1 MGVEITA
8 IEPQKHDTNRVNV
21 FVDGAFALGLAVDL
35 AVNLKVGMRLPAE
48 AIAELKAADSVE
60 RAKEKALSYLTHRP
74 RSKAEVRRYL
84 TQRDFSESVADEV
97 IARLERV
104 GLVDD
109 MDFARFWVENRVKF
123 RPRGRRM
130 LRYELYQKG
139 IADAIIEEA
148 LADYDEMA
156 AIKRVA
162 KKHARRLQH
171 CTPEVFRRRLYGRLA
186 RRGFDY
192 ALIRD
197 VIDSHEIPRPNSEES
212 EEV

>member
-1 MGVEITA
+1 MGEKITA
-8 IEPQKHDTNRVNV
+8 IEPQKHNTNRVNV
-21 FVDGAFALGLAVDL
+21 FVDGEFALGIAVDL
-35 AVNLKVGMRLPAE
+35 AVDLKVGMPLSTAT
-48 AIAELKAADSVE
+48 IAELRVADGVE
-60 RAKEKALSYLTHRP
+60 RAKERALSYLTHRP
-74 RSKAEVRRYL
+74 RSKAEVWQYL
-84 TQRDFSESVADEV
+84 TQHDFSESVADEV

-104 GLVDD
+104 GLLDD

-148 LADYDEMA
+148 LADYDEKA
-156 AIKRVA
+156 ALKRVA
-162 KKHARRLQH
+162 KKHARRLQR

-197 VIDSHEIPRPNSEES
+197 VIDSEEIPRPNSEAS

>member
-1 MGVEITA
+1 MGGEITA
-8 IEPQKHDTNRVNV
+8 IEPQKHDSNRVNV
-21 FVDGAFALGLAVDL
+21 FVEGAFALGLAIDL
-35 AVNLKVGMRLPAE
+35 AVDLKVGMHLSTAD
-48 AIAELKAADSVE
+48 IAELEIADGVE
-60 RAKEKALSYLTHRP
+60 RAKERALSYLTHRP
-74 RSKAEVRRYL
+74 RSKAEVRQYL
-84 TQRDFSESVADEV
+84 KERDFSEAVADEV
-97 IARLERV
+97 ITRLERV

-109 MDFARFWVENRVKF
+109 VDFARFWIENRVKF

-139 IADAIIEEA
+139 IADEIIEDA
-148 LADYDEMA
+148 LTDYDETA

-162 KKHARRLQH
+162 EKHARRLQH
-171 CTPEVFRRRLYGRLA
+171 CDPETFRRRLYGRLA

-197 VIDSHEIPRPNSEES
+197 VIESPEIPRPNSEQS

>member
-1 MGVEITA
+1 MGGEITA
-8 IEPQKHDTNRVNV
+8 IEPQKYDTNRVNV

-35 AVNLKVGMRLPAE
+35 AVNLKVGMLLPSE
-48 AIAELKAADSVE
+48 TIAELKIADGVE
-60 RAKEKALSYLTHRP
+60 RAKEKALSYLSHRP
-74 RSKAEVRRYL
+74 RSKAEIRHYL
-84 TQRDFSESVADEV
+84 TQRDVSESVVDEV
-97 IARLERV
+97 LARLERV
-104 GLVDD
+104 DLVNDA
-109 MDFARFWVENRVKF
+109 DFARFWIENRAKF

-139 IADAIIEEA
+139 IADEIIDEA
-148 LADYDEMA
+148 LEGYDEAA
-156 AIKRVA
+156 AIDRVA

-171 CTPEVFRRRLYGRLA
+171 CDPETFRRRLYGRLA

-197 VIDSHEIPRPNSEES
+197 VIESPEIPRPNSEQS

>member
-1 MGVEITA
+1 MSGEITA
-8 IEPQKHDTNRVNV
+8 IEPQKHDSNRVNV
-21 FVDGAFALGLAVDL
+21 FVDGEFALGLAADL
-35 AVNLKVGMRLPAE
+35 AITLNVGMPLSAE
-48 AIAELKAADSVE
+48 AIAELSVADGIE
-60 RAKEKALSYLTHRP
+60 RAKERALSYLTHRP
-74 RSKAEVRRYL
+74 RSKAEVRQYL
-84 TQRDFSESVADEV
+84 AKRDFSESVIDEV
-97 IARLERV
+97 ITRLERV
-104 GLVDD
+104 GLLDD

-123 RPRGRRM
+123 RPRGCRM

-148 LADYDEMA
+148 LADYDEKT

-197 VIDSHEIPRPNSEES
+197 VIDSEEIPRPNSEES

>member
-1 MGVEITA
+1 MGGEITA

-21 FVDGAFALGLAVDL
+21 FVDGAFALGLAIDL
-35 AVNLKVGMRLPAE
+35 AVKLKVGMQLSHKDLVDLE
-48 AIAELKAADSVE
+48 VADGVA
-60 RAKEKALSYLTHRP
+60 RAKDKALSYLTHRP
-74 RSKAEVRRYL
+74 RSKAEVRQYL
-84 TQRDFSESVADEV
+84 SQRDFSESVVDEV

-104 GLVDD
+104 DLVDD
-109 MDFARFWVENRVKF
+109 TEFARFWIENRKKF

-130 LRYELYQKG
+130 LRHELYQKG
-139 IADAIIEEA
+139 IADAVIEEA
-148 LADYDEMA
+148 LEGYDETA
-156 AIKRVA
+156 AIERVA

-171 CTPEVFRRRLYGRLA
+171 CDPETFRRRLYGRLA

-197 VIDSHEIPRPNSEES
+197 VIDSPEIPRPNSEKS